1 MKKSDEFG
9 RNLVKP
15 TFLKSLTFFS
25 DIQRTTWLAKLP
37 QSSFDLLIIGGGIT
51 GAGIAL
57 DAATRGLK
65 VLLLEKG
72 DFAHGTSSR
81 STKLIHGGLR

>member
-37 QSSFDLLIIGGGIT
+37 QSSFDLLIIGGGKI
-51 GAGIAL
+51 
-57 DAATRGLK
+57 
-65 VLLLEKG
+65 
-72 DFAHGTSSR
+72 TSSVI
-81 STKLIHGGLR
+81 SSSPSKIYLIYINYLFLTGSYLKFASLPKCI